1 MSKYAEVSEKA
12 LQLLINIEKA
22 AEMPEN
28 QFVTEELVSA
38 FHETF
43 SADLEVEHRKHLA
56 RTFFQ
61 CIAQKFTNC
70 VRLRTG

>member
-28 QFVTEELVSA
+28 QVV
-38 FHETF
+38 
-43 SADLEVEHRKHLA
+43 V
-56 RTFFQ
+56 RTS
-61 CIAQKFTNC
+61 
-70 VRLRTG
+70 